1 MSLASLSESFE
12 PMQVDAEENDNDD
25 GEIRMV
31 ADALMS
37 GAVGRGGNFVDA
49 AAAAVLGNVSGGNDD
64 QRTNFDVEN
73 PSLDLDTYAA
83 SYTNLGRLLRLK
95 FVAKHCST
103 LRVEALKL
111 AIQHCSN
118 THNVALYGELQ
129 KNLLQ
134 ITGSVRDP
142 GATSS
147 SGGGNLPDVAAAGSS
162 GGGGGG
168 AAASAASGAAAAP
181 SQQQQPST
189 VSGLPAAVTEWM
201 ETRSKRAAL
210 KLEKLDTD
218 LKNYRSN
225 SIKESIRR
233 GHDDLGDH
241 YLDCGDLSNAL
252 KCYSRARDYCTTG
265 RHVINMCVNVIR
277 VSVYL
282 QNWSHVTSYV
292 NKAMAT
298 PDFSEARSAEHH
310 AMVMR
315 LNCCAGLAELATRNY
330 KAAAKA
336 FIGANLDHCME
347 MGDLM
352 STQNMATIGGLCA
365 LATFDRGDL
374 YKQVIASSSFKLF
387 LELDPQL
394 REVISNFHGS
404 KYGKCLS
411 LLDEMK
417 DNLMLDMYLAPH
429 VSALYAMI
437 RNRSL
442 VQYFSPYLSADLKL
456 MACSFNTTVNKLE
469 NELMSL
475 ILDGQIQARIDSH
488 NKVLFS
494 QDVDQR
500 NVTFEHAVD
509 MANLYQ
515 RRARMLILRSAILK
529 NDILI
534 KYSNRNASGG
544 GGGGQGNNQLEGGGG
559 SGSFATN

>member
-1 MSLASLSESFE
+1 
-12 PMQVDAEENDNDD
+12 MQVDAEENDNDD

-37 GAVGRGGNFVDA
+37 GAVARGAGNFVDA
-49 AAAAVLGNVSGGNDD
+49 AAAVMGFVSGGNED

-73 PSLDLDTYAA
+73 PSLDLDSYAA

-142 GATSS
+142 GASS
-147 SGGGNLPDVAAAGSS
+147 SSGGGGGNLPDVAAAGSS
-162 GGGGGG
+162 SSGTT
-168 AAASAASGAAAAP
+168 AGAAAAAG
-181 SQQQQPST
+181 QQPST

-201 ETRSKRAAL
+201 ETRSRRAAL

-292 NKAMAT
+292 NKATAT
-298 PDFSEARSAEHH
+298 PDFGGGGSSDVTGNVALRSQEHQ
-310 AMVMR
+310 AIVMR
-315 LNCCAGLAELATRNY
+315 LTCCSGLADLATRNY
-330 KAAAKA
+330 KAAARA
-336 FIGANLDHCME
+336 FLSANLDNCDMA
-347 MGDLM
+347 DLM
-352 STQNMATIGGLCA
+352 SAQNIATYGGLCA
-365 LATFDRGDL
+365 LATLERGDL
-374 YKQVIASSSFKLF
+374 FKQVIASSSFKLF

-394 REVISNFHGS
+394 REVIANFHGS
-404 KYGKCLS
+404 KYGKCLK

-429 VSALYAMI
+429 VSTLYSMI

-442 VQYFSPYLSADLKL
+442 VQYFSPYLSADLRL
-456 MACSFNTTVNKLE
+456 MAASFNTNVNDLE

-529 NDILI
+529 SDVVV
-534 KYSNRNASGG
+534 KFHRNAS
-544 GGGGQGNNQLEGGGG
+544 GQGNNQQEGGGG
-559 SGSFATN
+559 GAFAAN